1 MLKQIAAFEIKY
13 QLRSPLF
20 VVASAIFFLLT
31 FGSVTV
37 EQIQIGGK
45 GNVNVNSPFAIL
57 QTVAIMNAFA
67 LFVVTAFVANVVI
80 RDDETGFA
88 SLLRAT
94 RVSKFDYLLGR
105 FLGAMVVAFLVMASV
120 PLAILIGSWM
130 PWLDPEKVGPL
141 VVNHY
146 LFALFVYC
154 LPTLFVMGA
163 GFFALATAT
172 RSMMWTYL
180 GVVAF
185 LVLFIASRLL
195 LRDPA
200 HDTFSALSDP
210 FGIGALT
217 KATRY
222 WTASERNTQLP
233 AIAGLILYNRLIWL
247 GLALLLFGLAY
258 AIFRF
263 ETKGSSEKSAKS
275 EEKQLAS
282 TARLLGSSAKP
293 DASRQTRWRQFVA
306 LTQFDMGFVFKSP
319 AFFVL
324 LAIGVFNSFASM
336 IGTVELRGT
345 PFSPVTRV
353 MVQALLGSFTIVPII
368 IAIYY
373 AGELV
378 WRDRDRRIHEIVDAS
393 AAPDWAFLIPKVL
406 AIALVLLSTFA
417 AGAVTAALFQLAHGY
432 SRLEPQAYLLWFILP
447 AFVSALLLAAL
458 AVFVQVL
465 VPHKFMGWAAMLLYL
480 VASITLGTLGFEHNL
495 YNYAADA
502 SVPLSDMNGMGRF
515 WIGRAW
521 LQTYWLSFAL
531 GFLVFAHLLWRRGAE
546 TRLAPRF
553 ARLRSRLRGGPGLVL
568 SAATLVWAGTGSF
581 IFYNTNILNEYR
593 PEPGQ
598 EKRLANY
605 EKTLLPF
612 ETVPQ
617 PRIVEVKLDVEL
629 YPREARA
636 VTVGSYVIE
645 NHTGAPVP
653 AVHVRWAKPLQ
664 MTSLEVAGARLQ
676 KDFGDFDYR
685 IYAFDKA
692 MQPGERRTISFR
704 TVLEE
709 RGFSNG
715 APLTRIVKNGTFLDN
730 NEIAPLLGMDRVSL
744 LQDRAKRRKQGL
756 PAELRPAKL
765 EDAAAT
771 GWNYLRHDSDWVS
784 AELRVTTDAD
794 QTPIA
799 PGYKLSDT
807 TAAGRRTLLTRTEAP
822 ILHFF
827 SIQSAFYSVKTA
839 TWTGKDQKPVEL
851 SVYYHAPHE
860 KNVQRMLEAMKVSLD
875 VFSES
880 FSPFQFR
887 QARIL
892 EFPAYANFAQ
902 SFANTVPYSEG
913 IGFIQNYDESKAD
926 ETIDLVTYVTAHE
939 MGHQWWGHQIVGADK
954 QGMTL
959 LSESFAQYSALLVV
973 EKLYGKEQIRKFL
986 KGALDNYLRS
996 RGGEVIEEL
1005 PLDRVE
1011 NQAYIHY
1018 DKGALAMYW
1027 LKESI
1032 GQEKVNR
1039 ALQKLIAEFAF
1050 KPPPYPSS
1058 TDFLRLLRAEAG
1070 PENESLISDLFEKIT
1085 LYDMK
1090 ASAASSKKLPDGRYQ
1105 TDFTVEGRKLY
1116 ADGKGKETE
1125 APLEEPFDL
1134 GAFTDEP
1141 GKKGY
1146 KRESV
1151 LLVERRPLKSG
1162 KQIVTLVTKSE
1173 PRFVGVDPFNERI
1186 DRNADDNLTKVE
1198 GTAH

>member
-1 MLKQIAAFEIKY
+1 M
-13 QLRSPLF
+13 
-20 VVASAIFFLLT
+20 
-31 FGSVTV
+31 
-37 EQIQIGGK
+37 
-45 GNVNVNSPFAIL
+45 
-57 QTVAIMNAFA
+57 
-67 LFVVTAFVANVVI
+67 
-80 RDDETGFA
+80 
-88 SLLRAT
+88 
-94 RVSKFDYLLGR
+94 
-105 FLGAMVVAFLVMASV
+105 
-120 PLAILIGSWM
+120 
-130 PWLDPEKVGPL
+130 
-141 VVNHY
+141 
-146 LFALFVYC
+146 
-154 LPTLFVMGA
+154 
-163 GFFALATAT
+163 
-172 RSMMWTYL
+172 
-180 GVVAF
+180 
-185 LVLFIASRLL
+185 
-195 LRDPA
+195 
-200 HDTFSALSDP
+200 
-210 FGIGALT
+210 
-217 KATRY
+217 
-222 WTASERNTQLP
+222 
-233 AIAGLILYNRLIWL
+233 
-247 GLALLLFGLAY
+247 
-258 AIFRF
+258 
-263 ETKGSSEKSAKS
+263 
-275 EEKQLAS
+275 
-282 TARLLGSSAKP
+282 
-293 DASRQTRWRQFVA
+293 
-306 LTQFDMGFVFKSP
+306 
-319 AFFVL
+319 
-324 LAIGVFNSFASM
+324 
-336 IGTVELRGT
+336 
-345 PFSPVTRV
+345 
-353 MVQALLGSFTIVPII
+353 
-368 IAIYY
+368 
-373 AGELV
+373 
-378 WRDRDRRIHEIVDAS
+378 
-393 AAPDWAFLIPKVL
+393 
-406 AIALVLLSTFA
+406 
-417 AGAVTAALFQLAHGY
+417 
-432 SRLEPQAYLLWFILP
+432 
-447 AFVSALLLAAL
+447 
-458 AVFVQVL
+458 
-465 VPHKFMGWAAMLLYL
+465 
-480 VASITLGTLGFEHNL
+480 
-495 YNYAADA
+495 
-502 SVPLSDMNGMGRF
+502 
-515 WIGRAW
+515 
-521 LQTYWLSFAL
+521 
-531 GFLVFAHLLWRRGAE
+531 
-546 TRLAPRF
+546 
-553 ARLRSRLRGGPGLVL
+553 
-568 SAATLVWAGTGSF
+568 
-581 IFYNTNILNEYR
+581 
-593 PEPGQ
+593 
-598 EKRLANY
+598 
-605 EKTLLPF
+605 
-612 ETVPQ
+612 
-617 PRIVEVKLDVEL
+617 
-629 YPREARA
+629 
-636 VTVGSYVIE
+636 
-645 NHTGAPVP
+645 
-653 AVHVRWAKPLQ
+653 
-664 MTSLEVAGARLQ
+664 
-676 KDFGDFDYR
+676 
-685 IYAFDKA
+685 
-692 MQPGERRTISFR
+692 
-704 TVLEE
+704 
-709 RGFSNG
+709 
-715 APLTRIVKNGTFLDN
+715 
-730 NEIAPLLGMDRVSL
+730 
-744 LQDRAKRRKQGL
+744 
-756 PAELRPAKL
+756 
-765 EDAAAT
+765 
-771 GWNYLRHDSDWVS
+771 
-784 AELRVTTDAD
+784 
-794 QTPIA
+794 IA